1 MYVKVRFALILSIK
15 SLFLNSDWAGIQQCS
30 LSCNISWAPGP
41 QAGRT
46 VPKQEEVG
54 KSMDSWWVRRVF
66 SLPSS
71 PPVLKFKLNAI
82 FSSFEPEY
90 SVAELQWL
98 LNSRLMGGN
107 RYHLSPGWERENYT
121 FYSEEAELQSLIPTF
136 RGLIIRQPT
145 DQVINETFKPPSL
158 WSLGMAPLPSPAPKN
173 NCSSIF
179 VSLVF

>member
-1 MYVKVRFALILSIK
+1 M
-15 SLFLNSDWAGIQQCS
+15 GTE
-30 LSCNISWAPGP
+30 G
-41 QAGRT
+41 
-46 VPKQEEVG
+46 
-54 KSMDSWWVRRVF
+54 F

-98 LNSRLMGGN
+98 LNSRLTGGN
-107 RYHLSPGWERENYT
+107 RYHLSPGWERGNYT

-158 WSLGMAPLPSPAPKN
+158 
-173 NCSSIF
+173 
-179 VSLVF
+179 